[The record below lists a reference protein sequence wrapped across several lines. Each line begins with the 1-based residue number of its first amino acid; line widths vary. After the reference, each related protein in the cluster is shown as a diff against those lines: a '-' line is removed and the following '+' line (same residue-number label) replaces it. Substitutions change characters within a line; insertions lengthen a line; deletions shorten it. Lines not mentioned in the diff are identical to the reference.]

1 MRKPGFWEEDHLSFL
16 LQLGCE
22 ELTASCKMRWLSSLP
37 LWNSRTGRTVLPLS
51 VRKLPPG
58 AWIYSSKLC
67 RMWVIEHLG
76 RKNLGF
82 CFFFSFTL
90 DIGLFSL
97 AFKDL
102 DNIPLQIFPIS
113 TMSFRKPS
121 PLMEDNTVPAG
132 G

>member
-1 MRKPGFWEEDHLSFL
+1 MRKPGFWEEDRLSFL

-22 ELTASCKMRWLSSLP
+22 ELTASCKMRWLSCGTHVQGGQFFLF
-37 LWNSRTGRTVLPLS
+37 LS
-51 VRKLPPG
+51 GNFPQ
-58 AWIYSSKLC
+58 
-67 RMWVIEHLG
+67 E
-76 RKNLGF
+76 LGF
-82 CFFFSFTL
+82 IPPNCAECGLLNILGGKTWVFVFFFSFTL